1 MKILAFFN
9 NKGGVGKTTAAINV
23 ACTFAKQGHSVL
35 FMDCDGQQNASR
47 FLCDELPDA
56 DHGLEKL
63 LLTAPAIL
71 PSILK
76 VQSRYENLD
85 VIAATAAINDA
96 AEKYAV
102 QSKELKKEQL
112 DMIRDWEKPWNSKK
126 YDYVIMDLPPA
137 LNCVTEALLTVT
149 DGVLVPLELGSFA
162 LQGLANVTAAINRC
176 DANFLG
182 CFVSKYDSK
191 NATKVQMLDMLR
203 TELGAK
209 MLNTII
215 PQSKIIDNSISYRQ
229 TAAEYMGWLPAA
241 RSFEKLTAEIKSKL

>member
-9 NKGGVGKTTAAINV
+9 NKGGVGKTTAALNV
-23 ACTFAKQGHSVL
+23 ACTLAKQGNSVL

-63 LLTAPAIL
+63 LLTAPPITPCIL
-71 PSILK
+71 TL
-76 VQSRYENLD
+76 QSRYENLD
-85 VIAATAAINDA
+85 VIAATPVINDA
-96 AEKYAV
+96 TEKYSA
-102 QSKELKKEQL
+102 QSDSLKQSQL
-112 DMIRDWEKPWNSKK
+112 EAIRDWEKPWNTQK
-126 YDYVIMDLPPA
+126 YDFIIMDLPPA

-149 DGVLVPLELGSFA
+149 DGVLVPIELGSFA
-162 LQGLANVTAAINRC
+162 VQGLANVTDTVNRC

-182 CFVSKYDSK
+182 CFISKYDGK
-191 NATKVQMLDMLR
+191 NATKVQMLEMLR
-203 TELGAK
+203 TKLGAK
-209 MLNTII
+209 MFQTII

-241 RSFEKLTAEIKSKL
+241 KSFEKLTAEIQSKL